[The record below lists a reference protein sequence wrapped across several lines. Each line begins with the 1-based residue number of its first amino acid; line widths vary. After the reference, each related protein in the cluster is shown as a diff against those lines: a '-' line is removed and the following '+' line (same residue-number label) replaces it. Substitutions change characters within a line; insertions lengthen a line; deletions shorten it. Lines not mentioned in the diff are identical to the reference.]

1 MPPSDRQFGV
11 LSDIQKSLKY
21 KFNQPS
27 VANDRLNALRRANT
41 STRQEIQAIKSDNAR
56 RARFRQ
62 SLLDIQTL
70 CQQLCNLKDRNADL
84 NTIIDTRPTLESL
97 QALECQVSSLNT
109 RPTSQSYQ
117 ALEPRVKE
125 LEEHNASL
133 EQQLDNRP
141 SFQSQ
146 QSLLDQIASL
156 QNRPTVMSHQ
166 ALQQQVA
173 ELEGRPTFVLQAE
186 IKFQDDAS
194 RLVEFDRRFSDM
206 RRGNAQLE
214 DEVQELKQRLEL
226 EATAHQT
233 STSKLKGEVETLRSS
248 AATDLEQI
256 TATRTQIMDLEGKIE
271 ELESNTEALVNSRVQ
286 VLQFAYA
293 HFGID
298 AAMVPVDS
306 FDEDL
311 MAGAEGL
318 LDATTNRLADLRLL
332 QAHKQFV
339 AAETIKKLETI
350 HRKESQLVLLLK
362 AARTQDAQDV
372 EKVVTELVNSKQD
385 LQQQLRRSKQQ
396 LQDHIS
402 QSERALSNAIAK
414 YKTLESA
421 AFETT
426 VEALNEKLEV
436 TTGEYKSLLEQM
448 RRYTLQ

>member
-27 VANDRLNALRRANT
+27 VASDRLNALRRANT
-41 STRQEIQAIKSDNAR
+41 STRQEVQAIKSDNAR

-97 QALECQVSSLNT
+97 QALERQVSSLNT

-117 ALEPRVKE
+117 ALETRVKE

-156 QNRPTVMSHQ
+156 QDRPTVMSHQ

-194 RLVEFDRRFSDM
+194 RLEEFDRRFSDM

-271 ELESNTEALVNSRVQ
+271 L
-286 VLQFAYA
+286 YA
-293 HFGID
+293 
-298 AAMVPVDS
+298 AV
-306 FDEDL
+306 
-311 MAGAEGL
+311 
-318 LDATTNRLADLRLL
+318 
-332 QAHKQFV
+332 
-339 AAETIKKLETI
+339 
-350 HRKESQLVLLLK
+350 SQTV
-362 AARTQDAQDV
+362 RSCTCD
-372 EKVVTELVNSKQD
+372 KV
-385 LQQQLRRSKQQ
+385 
-396 LQDHIS
+396 
-402 QSERALSNAIAK
+402 
-414 YKTLESA
+414 
-421 AFETT
+421 
-426 VEALNEKLEV
+426 
-436 TTGEYKSLLEQM
+436 
-448 RRYTLQ
+448 

>member
-27 VANDRLNALRRANT
+27 VASDRLNALRRANT

-70 CQQLCNLKDRNADL
+70 CQQLRNLKDRNADL
-84 NTIIDTRPTLESL
+84 NTILDTRPTPESL
-97 QALECQVSSLNT
+97 QALQRQVSSLNT

-117 ALEPRVKE
+117 ALETRVKE

-156 QNRPTVMSHQ
+156 QDRPTVMSHQ

-194 RLVEFDRRFSDM
+194 RLEEFDRRFSNM

-339 AAETIKKLETI
+339 AAEKIKKLETI

-362 AARTQDAQDV
+362 AARTKDAQDA

-421 AFETT
+421 FETT

-448 RRYTLQ
+448 RRYILQ